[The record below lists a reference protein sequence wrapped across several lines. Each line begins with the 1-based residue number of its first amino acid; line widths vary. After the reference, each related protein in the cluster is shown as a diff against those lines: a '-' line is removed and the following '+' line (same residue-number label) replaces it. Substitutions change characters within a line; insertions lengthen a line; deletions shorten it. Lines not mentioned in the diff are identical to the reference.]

1 MGLSA
6 DLDILERRKYFLTF
20 AGNEPWFLGHE
31 ICGLVSVTSVI
42 SYV

>member
-6 DLDILERRKYFLTF
+6 GLDILERRKYFLTF
-20 AGNEPWFLGHE
+20 AGNEPWFRGHE
-31 ICGLVSVTSVI
+31 ICGLVTVPSVI